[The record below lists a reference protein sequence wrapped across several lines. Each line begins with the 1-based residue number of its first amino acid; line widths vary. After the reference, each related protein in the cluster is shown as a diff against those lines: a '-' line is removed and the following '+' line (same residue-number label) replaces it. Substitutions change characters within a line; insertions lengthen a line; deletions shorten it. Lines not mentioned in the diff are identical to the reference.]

1 MLRDGNMVFQEIWAL
16 KYPWNSSFHLQGLK
30 LCPSLPKIL
39 LGSSYLSETHY
50 SDQSVA
56 LDQSSKQIKRSKEE
70 LEREKKEF
78 YLYLHAIRCAT
89 FPEQEDWFA
98 WYSSLHRTCTRYS
111 SLACCTNSHKLCAYS
126 LCVSLRF
133 SFKICQHLSV
143 KSPSLLVQVQ
153 CTKAMYVIE
162 V

>member
-1 MLRDGNMVFQEIWAL
+1 
-16 KYPWNSSFHLQGLK
+16 
-30 LCPSLPKIL
+30 
-39 LGSSYLSETHY
+39 
-50 SDQSVA
+50 
-56 LDQSSKQIKRSKEE
+56 
-70 LEREKKEF
+70 
-78 YLYLHAIRCAT
+78 LYLHAIRCAT